1 MAEAISSKPIKLS
14 DVEKSAVVLLSIGE
28 EAAAQVMKHMTQL
41 EINLLSLA
49 MARISHVSKTE
60 VTTVFQEF
68 VDLMLEE
75 IPISIGGES
84 YVHDVLEQALGPE
97 KAERLATR
105 LSQGDYFA
113 GVEAVQLQDPRVLA
127 ELIKSEQPQI
137 IAAIFAYMEPE
148 QADALIQHL
157 PPEIVELLVPRL
169 ATQVRPPGG
178 GVSIAARILN
188 RIDAERA
195 EAVLEQIS
203 AVDAE
208 LADVIKAEA
217 STNGMFIF
225 EDLEQLDDRSLQ
237 MLLRSISQRLLASAL
252 SDADPVLLEKIMRNL
267 SRRSAE
273 MLREEIFARDPVA
286 VDEIDAARSEIVAT
300 AKRLE
305 RDGTIIL
312 PTSVGALVT

>member
-1 MAEAISSKPIKLS
+1 MAEAISSKPIRLS

-217 STNGMFIF
+217 STNGLFIF

-237 MLLRSISQRLLASAL
+237 MLLRSINQRLLASAL
-252 SDADPVLLEKIMRNL
+252 SNANPILLQKITRNL

>member
-1 MAEAISSKPIKLS
+1 MAEAISSKPIRLS

-237 MLLRSISQRLLASAL
+237 MLLRSLNQRLLASAL
-252 SDADPVLLEKIMRNL
+252 SDADPILLEKIMRNL

>member
-1 MAEAISSKPIKLS
+1 MAEAISSKPIRLS

-300 AKRLE
+300 AQRLE
-305 RDGTIIL
+305 REGTIIL
-312 PTSVGALVT
+312 PTSVGVLVT

>member
-1 MAEAISSKPIKLS
+1 MAEAISSKPIRLS

-75 IPISIGGES
+75 IPISIGSES

-217 STNGMFIF
+217 STNGLFIF

-237 MLLRSISQRLLASAL
+237 MLLRSLNQRLLASAL

-300 AKRLE
+300 AQRLE

-312 PTSVGALVT
+312 PTSVGVLVT

>member
-1 MAEAISSKPIKLS
+1 MAEAISSKPIRLS

-252 SDADPVLLEKIMRNL
+252 SDADPVLLQKIMRNL

-300 AKRLE
+300 AQRLE
-305 RDGTIIL
+305 REGTIIL
-312 PTSVGALVT
+312 PTSVGVLVT

>member
-1 MAEAISSKPIKLS
+1 MAEAISSKPIRLS
-14 DVEKSAVVLLSIGE
+14 DVEKSAVVLLSIGK

-49 MARISHVSKTE
+49 MARVSHVSRAE
-60 VTTVFQEF
+60 VTTVFQDF

-75 IPISIGGES
+75 IPISVGGES

-127 ELIKSEQPQI
+127 EMIKSEQPQI

-157 PPEIVELLVPRL
+157 PPEIVELVVPRL
-169 ATQVRPPGG
+169 ATQVRPSGG
-178 GVSIAARILN
+178 GVSMAARILN

-208 LADVIKAEA
+208 LADVIRSEA
-217 STNGMFIF
+217 SANGMFMF
-225 EDLEQLDDRSLQ
+225 EDLERLDDRSLQ
-237 MLLRSISQRLLASAL
+237 MLLRSINQRLLASAL
-252 SDADPVLLEKIMRNL
+252 SDADPILLEKIMRNL

-286 VDEIDAARSEIVAT
+286 ADEIDAARSEVVAT
-300 AKRLE
+300 AQRLE

-312 PTSVGALVT
+312 PTGVGALVT

>member
-1 MAEAISSKPIKLS
+1 MAEAISSKPIRLS

-75 IPISIGGES
+75 IPISIGSES

>member
-1 MAEAISSKPIKLS
+1 MAEAISSKPIRLS
-14 DVEKSAVVLLSIGE
+14 DVEKSAVVLLSIGK

-75 IPISIGGES
+75 TPVSVGAEN

-127 ELIKSEQPQI
+127 EMLKSEQPQI
-137 IAAIFAYMEPE
+137 VAAIFAYMEPE

-157 PPEIVELLVPRL
+157 PPEIVEQIVPRL
-169 ATQVRPPGG
+169 ATQVRPSGG

-188 RIDAERA
+188 RIDAGRA
-195 EAVLEQIS
+195 EAVLEQII

-217 STNGMFIF
+217 GTNGMFTF
-225 EDLEQLDDRSLQ
+225 EDLEQLDDRNLQ

-252 SDADPVLLEKIMRNL
+252 SDANPILLQKIMRNL

-273 MLREEIFARDPVA
+273 MLREEIFARDPVST
-286 VDEIDAARSEIVAT
+286 DEIDAARSEIVAT
-300 AKRLE
+300 AQRLE
-305 RDGTIIL
+305 REGTIIL

>member
-1 MAEAISSKPIKLS
+1 MAEAISSKPIRLS

-252 SDADPVLLEKIMRNL
+252 SDADPVLLQKIMRNL

-273 MLREEIFARDPVA
+273 MLREEIFARDPVSA
-286 VDEIDAARSEIVAT
+286 DEIDAARSEVVAT
-300 AKRLE
+300 AQRLE
-305 RDGTIIL
+305 GGGTIIL

>member
-1 MAEAISSKPIKLS
+1 MAEAISSKPIRLS
-14 DVEKSAVVLLSIGE
+14 DVEKSAVVLLSIGK

-49 MARISHVSKTE
+49 MARVSHVSRAE

-75 IPISIGGES
+75 IPISVGGES

-127 ELIKSEQPQI
+127 EMIKSEQPQI

-157 PPEIVELLVPRL
+157 PPEIVELVVPRL
-169 ATQVRPPGG
+169 ATQVRPSGG
-178 GVSIAARILN
+178 GVSMAARILN

-208 LADVIKAEA
+208 LADVIRSEA
-217 STNGMFIF
+217 SANGMFMF
-225 EDLEQLDDRSLQ
+225 EDLERLDDRSLQ
-237 MLLRSISQRLLASAL
+237 MLLRSINQRLLASAL
-252 SDADPVLLEKIMRNL
+252 SDADPILLEKIMRNL

-286 VDEIDAARSEIVAT
+286 ADEIDAARSEVVAT
-300 AKRLE
+300 AQRLE

-312 PTSVGALVT
+312 PTGVGALVT

>member
-1 MAEAISSKPIKLS
+1 MAEAISSKPIRLS

-312 PTSVGALVT
+312 PTSVGVLVT

>member
-1 MAEAISSKPIKLS
+1 MAEAISSKPIRLS

>member
-1 MAEAISSKPIKLS
+1 MAEAISSKPIRLS

-28 EAAAQVMKHMTQL
+28 EAAAQDMKHMTQL

-217 STNGMFIF
+217 STNGLFIF

-237 MLLRSISQRLLASAL
+237 MLLRSINQRLLASAL
-252 SDADPVLLEKIMRNL
+252 SNANPILLQKITRNL